1 MAESKQEVG
10 MNCPLCKSLLTYQGL
25 TEVYC
30 SGPSTCPNVDKD
42 VLAARK
48 IEEEA
53 RNLAW
58 PVAGPFNYFK
68 FPPVEYQKFLLGKLE
83 VLSLL
88 VEN

>member
-1 MAESKQEVG
+1 MTCA
-10 MNCPLCKSLLTYQGL
+10 LCGSTLTYQGL

-58 PVAGPFNYFK
+58 PVAGPFWA
-68 FPPVEYQKFLLGKLE
+68 G
-83 VLSLL
+83 L
-88 VEN
+88 VTYDFTDEQIQEAEEEWDWNN